1 MTDLDPFEPLRFMP
15 EMAKG
20 AEAYVR
26 ALLDARN
33 DDILRVGGALLLL
46 QGGLVRSSDEALLID
61 LARFGAVQL
70 HAYAYF
76 QKVMDRRMASA
87 IAAVTPT
94 TPASTGELLQAQAT
108 NDTEA
113 LATAYERRYLEKGEI
128 ADLREASRA
137 RELIGGWRHAL
148 ATYSLTMAVYPFDL
162 ESSSTLARLLESANQ
177 IELLTRFIEI
187 MRPVERQRPTLS
199 IFKAAVKLA
208 NGHISEALRQI
219 EETEAA
225 GKRDEQRFSIGPIG
239 EQLRAKTLH
248 ELGRY
253 AEAHKAYAL
262 MNQADVRLSPP
273 ASLVQSASKRNA
285 ALVPDIGPANRPDVI
300 MMLGFPRSGT
310 TLLENALAA
319 HPAVETLEEIGS
331 LNAAMALIDQGNAGR
346 HDLPAGSV
354 ELHLAARE
362 RYYDEVAWNAW
373 RHGATVH
380 VDKLPVRSI
389 FAPFMQRLIPDQRY
403 IFSIRHPYDVVLSC
417 FQQRFRPNAAM
428 SSFLTIGG
436 AIELYDETMCAWFS
450 VHTLESPEVKYVR
463 YHELVTD
470 FRNTVEPV
478 LDFIGL
484 AWDEAVESFAEKAE
498 QRAVRTP
505 SYQKVRQGL
514 SIGVQTYWKNYDF
527 VFKRPEAEPLTK
539 WAKFFGY
546 ETI

>member
-1 MTDLDPFEPLRFMP
+1 MTNLDPFAPLRFMP

-20 AEAYVR
+20 AETYIR
-26 ALLDARN
+26 ALLDAAN

-46 QGGLVRSSDEALLID
+46 QGGLVRSSDDALLIE
-61 LARFGAVQL
+61 LARFGAVQA

-76 QKVMDRRMASA
+76 EKFMDRRMASA
-87 IAAVTPT
+87 IAAVVPR
-94 TPASTGELLQAQAT
+94 PATSSFALIQAQAN
-108 NDTEA
+108 NDSSA
-113 LATAYERRYLEKGEI
+113 LADAYEHRYLERGEL
-128 ADLREASRA
+128 ADLRGASRA
-137 RELIGGWRHAL
+137 RELVGGWRGAL
-148 ATYSLTMAVYPFDL
+148 ATYATMMAVYPFDL
-162 ESSSTLARLLESANQ
+162 ESSATLARVLESANQ
-177 IELLTRFIEI
+177 TDLLARFIEI
-187 MRPVERQRPTLS
+187 MQPVERQQATLA
-199 IFKAAVKLA
+199 IFMAAVKLA
-208 NGHISEALRQI
+208 NGQTAEALRQI
-219 EETEAA
+219 EETEST
-225 GKRDEQRFSIGPIG
+225 GKSVQQRYSIGPIG

-248 ELGRY
+248 KLGRY
-253 AEAHKAYAL
+253 AEAYKAYSL
-262 MNQADVRLSPP
+262 MNEADARPSP
-273 ASLVQSASKRNA
+273 AATLVQTAKKRNA
-285 ALVPDIGPANRPDVI
+285 AAVADIGPANRPDVI

-331 LNAAMALIDQGNAGR
+331 LSAAIALLDQGNAGR
-346 HDLPAGSV
+346 HTHPAGSV
-354 ELHLAARE
+354 ELHLAARQ

-373 RHGATVH
+373 RPDATVH
-380 VDKLPVRSI
+380 IDKLPVRSI
-389 FAPFMQRLIPDQRY
+389 FAPFLQRLIPDQRY

-428 SSFLTIGG
+428 SSFLTIRG
-436 AIELYDETMCAWFS
+436 AIELYDETMRAWFS
-450 VHTLESPEVKYVR
+450 VHSLDSPQVKYVR
-463 YHELVTD
+463 YHDLVTD

-484 AWDEAVESFAEKAE
+484 DWDEAIESFAEKAE

-546 ETI
+546 ETV